1 VLADE
6 RGRRLARERDTL
18 LSRRSSASCSDLNLQ
33 ELLDS
38 ITMPAPLDPSKLW
51 LFDDQGLGR
60 KEPDMM
66 IIGVDYHP
74 SFQTIAFLIEET
86 GECGERELNH
96 SDGEAER
103 FYRELKERGV
113 SVRVGMETTGHTR
126 WFERLLAELGFELW
140 IGDPAEIKT
149 KRVRKKKTDRE
160 DARLMLK
167 LLLENRFPRIWV
179 PSPENRD
186 LRQLLWHRHRLVQMR
201 TRIMN
206 QLQAVAMNE
215 GYRWKKKLFSEKG
228 RGLLEKLPLAPWAS
242 RRRKELLELLDQLDP
257 KIAELTAAVEQE
269 ANKRPEV
276 LRLMTHPGV
285 GPITGLVYV
294 LVIGTPDRFPCGK
307 QLGSYTGLIPCED
320 SSAGKQRLGH
330 ISKQGNKLLRYLLGE
345 AAQAAARCNPD
356 WRRRYVHLMMRRQK
370 KIAKVAMARKLAV
383 RLYWMWRNNWQ
394 YSQLVEYGSNAGKL
408 GIVHGVK

>member
-1 VLADE
+1 M
-6 RGRRLARERDTL
+6 
-18 LSRRSSASCSDLNLQ
+18 
-33 ELLDS
+33 
-38 ITMPAPLDPSKLW
+38 I
-51 LFDDQGLGR
+51 
-60 KEPDMM
+60 

-74 SFQTIAFLIEET
+74 SFQQIAFMDQET

-96 SDGEAER
+96 SDGKAER

-113 SVRVGMETTGHTR
+113 SVRAGMEATGHAR

-140 IGDPAEIKT
+140 IGDPADIKT

-215 GYRWKKKLFSEKG
+215 GYRWKKKLFGQQG
-228 RGLLEKLPLAPWAS
+228 RALLEKLSLAPWAS

-257 KIAELTAAVEQE
+257 KIAELTAAVERE

-276 LRLMTHPGV
+276 VRWMTHPGV
-285 GPITGLVYV
+285 GPITGLAYV

-307 QLGSYTGLIPCED
+307 KIGSYTGLIPCED
-320 SSAGKQRLGH
+320 SSAGRQRLGH
-330 ISKQGNKLLRYLLGE
+330 ISKQGNTLLRFLLVE
-345 AAQAAARCNPD
+345 AAQAAARCNAD
-356 WRRRYVHLMMRRQK
+356 WRRRYMHLMMRREK
-370 KIAKVAMARKLAV
+370 RIAKVAMARKLAV
-383 RLYWMWRNNWQ
+383 RLYWMWRNTWQ
-394 YSQLVEYGSNAGKL
+394 YSQLVEFGSNVGKL
-408 GIVHGVK
+408 GIVHGMK